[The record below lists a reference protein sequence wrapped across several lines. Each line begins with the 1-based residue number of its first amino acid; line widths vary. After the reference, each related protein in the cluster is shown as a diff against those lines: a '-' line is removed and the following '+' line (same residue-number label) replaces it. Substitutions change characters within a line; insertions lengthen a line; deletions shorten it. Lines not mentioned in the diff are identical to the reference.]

1 MTALDPMTERD
12 SWSQLI
18 TGIVSDATR
27 LFAIEIELAK
37 LEIRADI
44 KNIKSLIAGIATGAV
59 IALLGMALLCV
70 AAALALFVYTTLP
83 QWACFAVVG
92 AVMLVA
98 GVWVIIFAARN
109 AKKLDFNPQRAAE
122 AVKEDIG
129 WINSTIKTSN
139 AMSKTA
145 NRPELH

>member
-122 AVKEDIG
+122 AVKENIG

>member
-1 MTALDPMTERD
+1 MTALDPMTDRD

-44 KNIKSLIAGIATGAV
+44 QNIKSLIAGIATGAV

-98 GVWVIIFAARN
+98 GVWCYSFCCS
-109 AKKLDFNPQRAAE
+109 QCQ
-122 AVKEDIG
+122 
-129 WINSTIKTSN
+129 KT
-139 AMSKTA
+139 
-145 NRPELH
+145 

>member
-1 MTALDPMTERD
+1 MAALDPITDRD

-18 TGIVSDATR
+18 AGIVSDATR

-44 KNIKSLIAGIATGAV
+44 QNTKSLVAGIAAGAV

-98 GVWVIIFAARN
+98 GVCAIVLAARN
-109 AKKLDFNPQRAAE
+109 AKKIDFNPQRATE
-122 AVKEDIG
+122 AVKEDVK

-139 AMSKTA
+139 AMPTTA

>member
-1 MTALDPMTERD
+1 MTALDPMTDRD

-18 TGIVSDATR
+18 TGILSDATR

-44 KNIKSLIAGIATGAV
+44 KNIKSSIAGIATGAV

-98 GVWVIIFAARN
+98 GVWVIILAARN

>member
-1 MTALDPMTERD
+1 MAILDPMTDRG
-12 SWSQLI
+12 SWSELI
-18 TGIVSDATR
+18 AGIVSDATR
-27 LFAIEIELAK
+27 LFAKEIELAR

-44 KNIKSLIAGIATGAV
+44 RNTKSLLAGIATGAM
-59 IALLGMALLCV
+59 IALLGVALLCV
-70 AAALALFVYTTLP
+70 GAALALAAYTTLP

-92 AVMLVA
+92 GVMLVA
-98 GVWVIIFAARN
+98 GAWFVSVAGPKS
-109 AKKLDFNPQRAAE
+109 KKKDFIPQPAAE

-139 AMSKTA
+139 AISATA

>member
-1 MTALDPMTERD
+1 MPALSPMTD
-12 SWSQLI
+12 KASWSQLI
-18 TGIVSDATR
+18 AGIVSDATR

-44 KNIKSLIAGIATGAV
+44 QNTKSLIAGIAAGAV
-59 IALLGMALLCV
+59 IALLGVALLGV

-83 QWACFAVVG
+83 QWACFAVIG

-98 GVWVIIFAARN
+98 GIGVGILAARN
-109 AKKLDFNPQRAAE
+109 AKKSALNPQRAAE

-139 AMSKTA
+139 AMSATA